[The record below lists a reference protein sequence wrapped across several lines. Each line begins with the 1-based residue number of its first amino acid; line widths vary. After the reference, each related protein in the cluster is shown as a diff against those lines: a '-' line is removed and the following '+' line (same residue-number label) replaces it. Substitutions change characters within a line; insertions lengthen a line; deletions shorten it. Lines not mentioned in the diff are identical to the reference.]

1 MLGNLSRIGQRADI
15 PVRGVK
21 DNDRVPLTP
30 QQPIQGSLSRSRR
43 EIREQDAGRIVS
55 PVLPDEAV
63 SRRSRREQHST
74 PVGFPRESSGAA
86 TDAVPVSTA
95 SRRERRV
102 LESSTVELP
111 SLEAHEIQALE
122 LVQELASEPAA
133 IGPAAVGPVAV
144 EPVEPVEPAAEE
156 IQAQPTEIEL
166 VIEIVGAGSAE
177 ADATLVK
184 RAEPVIPITEASG
197 AAVRIAVASEP
208 EGMRRRR
215 ISSLPAVLTSTM
227 MSIARGPVRRPT
239 VFRERSR
246 SIKRAVMS
254 GFIMVVSVGLVASL
268 SLPATGFAAPGD
280 FAAVQNFADAGPSQ
294 NLSVTGGTALVANR
308 DDYYAQGAPG
318 SLYSTTNTTVSK
330 VAQSL
335 AVELM
340 AAVAAGRLKGSSP
353 DHIREIQW
361 LANGVAQPNC
371 GIDLRILQVMVLAIR
386 NFDTVAV
393 SDINRRCTGQIE
405 GGGLNSSHYMNGGG
419 HAVDFYE
426 LNGRGLYGADANTI
440 KLARILDPLMP
451 TGSDLGQQ
459 SCRTSEGI
467 QLNLVNLK
475 EFDDTCTH
483 MHIDVGTASGGLAG
497 NVV

>member
-1 MLGNLSRIGQRADI
+1 MLGKLNRIGQRADI

-30 QQPIQGSLSRSRR
+30 QQPIQGSQSRSRR
-43 EIREQDAGRIVS
+43 EIREQDAGRIVF

-63 SRRSRREQHST
+63 SRRSRREQHNT
-74 PVGFPRESSGAA
+74 PAGFPRPSAGTA

-102 LESSTVELP
+102 LESSAIELP
-111 SLEAHEIQALE
+111 SLKTPEIEALE
-122 LVQELASEPAA
+122 LAPEPAA
-133 IGPAAVGPVAV
+133 IVPVI
-144 EPVEPVEPAAEE
+144 VEPAAEE
-156 IQAQPTEIEL
+156 MKAQPTEIEL

-184 RAEPVIPITEASG
+184 RAEPVLPITEASG
-197 AAVRIAVASEP
+197 AAVRLAVASEP
-208 EGMRRRR
+208 EGTRRRR
-215 ISSLPAVLTSTM
+215 ISSLPAVLTTTV
-227 MSIARGPVRRPT
+227 MSIAKGQIRRPS
-239 VFRERSR
+239 VVRVRSR

-254 GFIMVVSVGLVASL
+254 GLIMVVSVGLVASL
-268 SLPATGFAAPGD
+268 SLPATGFAASGD

-340 AAVAAGRLKGSSP
+340 AAVAAGRLKGSTP
-353 DHIREIQW
+353 DHIKEIQW

-459 SCRTSEGI
+459 SCRASQGI

-497 NVV
+497 NIV